1 MPADL
6 STTLPRA
13 SAEETTHKKETTVG
27 NAEAQAG
34 GGTASYTIEHAQ
46 KVDQL
51 NPALATHVKT
61 IFKELE
67 KDFELSTK
75 QGLSDFFKTHQQ
87 HAQDPI
93 LIQDDH
99 ISPDHLQQYLQSH
112 HANALAPPE
121 PLDLSFPISNYF
133 ISSSHNTYLTGNQ
146 LYSESSTDAY
156 KNVLL
161 RGCRCVEIDVWDGH
175 DSDSESSSSSS
186 GDEGEGQEKTGLKAK
201 LMSKMKRKKSVKSKQ
216 AKPKAEKEASPA
228 GKNEDLKP
236 ERTNSSRP
244 EPRVYHGYTATS
256 DIPFRSVC
264 ETIRDYAFVSSQL
277 PVIVSLEVHTSP
289 EQQESMVDIMLETWK
304 DYLIHNISDAD
315 WEVPEKLRLPTLREL
330 LHKILVKVKYSPVKR
345 DAGAEAQE
353 NETEELQKLETAASS
368 SSSDEASPEQKKKP
382 KAKIIQAL
390 SKLGVYTRGCH
401 FNGFTSPE
409 ATIPTHIF
417 SLSEGRL
424 MEAHQQSPVELF
436 SHNKKYLMRAYPKG
450 TRISSSNLDP
460 PLFWRQG
467 VQVVALNWQK
477 WDEGMMLNEGMFA
490 STGGWVLKPTGYR
503 SNSPAERHLHALNY
517 GTLDL
522 TIEVFAGQDIPWPE
536 SDKAKT
542 DKGFRPYIKCELHVE
557 KPEERHGAPVPGDGK
572 SKEGEHKVRTKTSRG
587 SDPDFG
593 REVIKFEQVPGV
605 TPELSFVRLKILD
618 DEFGHDD
625 LAAWA
630 AFRLDRLAPGY
641 RLIHVFDHN
650 GVQSKGVLLVKITKR
665 FVLETEAQ
673 LLVKGVEDMTIA
685 EVASVSPKDAAA
697 APAASPE
704 TTTTTTADAKAE
716 QTKKEKE
723 THQKEDKEKQAAAA
737 VPEAAA

>member
-1 MPADL
+1 MSADL
-6 STTLPRA
+6 STTLPQG
-13 SAEETTHKKETTVG
+13 SAQETIQKKETTVA

-34 GGTASYTIEHAQ
+34 GGTASYTVEHAQ
-46 KVDQL
+46 KVDRL

-67 KDFELSTK
+67 KDFELPRK

-93 LIQDDH
+93 PINNDH

-121 PLDLSFPISNYF
+121 PLDISFPISNYF

-175 DSDSESSSSSS
+175 DSDSDSSSSD
-186 GDEGEGQEKTGLKAK
+186 DEGEGQEKTGLKAK
-201 LMSKMKRKKSVKSKQ
+201 LMSKIRRKKSVKSKQ
-216 AKPKAEKEASPA
+216 ASSKAEKEASSVA
-228 GKNEDLKP
+228 KDENLKP
-236 ERTNSSRP
+236 ERTNSRP
-244 EPRVYHGYTATS
+244 EPRVYHGYTATT
-256 DIPFRSVC
+256 DIPFRAVC

-289 EQQESMVDIMLETWK
+289 EQQESMVEIMLETWK
-304 DYLIHNISDAD
+304 DYLVRNISDAD
-315 WEVPEKLRLPTLREL
+315 WKDPEKLRLPTLKEL
-330 LHKILVKVKYSPVKR
+330 FHKILVKVKYSPVKH
-345 DAGAEAQE
+345 DAEPETQE
-353 NETEELQKLETAASS
+353 NETKELQELETTASS
-368 SSSDEASPEQKKKP
+368 SSSDEAPPEQKKKP
-382 KAKIIQAL
+382 KAKIIEAL
-390 SKLGVYTRGCH
+390 SKLGVYTRSCH
-401 FNGFTSPE
+401 FNGFTSRE

-490 STGGWVLKPTGYR
+490 STGGWVLKPPGYR
-503 SNSPAERHLHALNY
+503 SDSPAERHLHALNY

-557 KPEERHGAPVPGDGK
+557 KPEERHGAPVPGGGK
-572 SKEGEHKVRTKTSRG
+572 SKEGEHKVRTKTARG

-593 REVIKFEQVPGV
+593 REIIKFEQVPGV
-605 TPELSFVRLKILD
+605 TPELSFVRFKILD

-630 AFRLDRLAPGY
+630 AFRLDRLALGY

-665 FVLETEAQ
+665 FVPEGSRGGDAETGRRRGGAGEGGPAEDGEGEA
-673 LLVKGVEDMTIA
+673 GRYCCA
-685 EVASVSPKDAAA
+685 
-697 APAASPE
+697 
-704 TTTTTTADAKAE
+704 
-716 QTKKEKE
+716 
-723 THQKEDKEKQAAAA
+723 
-737 VPEAAA
+737 